1 MRVERLR
8 LRDFRTYAA
17 ADVLLGPS
25 LTVVHGANGAG
36 KTNLLEGLYFG
47 CTGRSCR
54 TTNERDVVRFG
65 AGAARVEVDTRDRDG
80 AHELSAGFQ
89 PGEPKR
95 LRVDGAPVE
104 RLSDSPA
111 RPLVSV
117 FLPDRLELVK
127 GAPSLRR
134 AHLDQL
140 VAALWPARAGTRAQ
154 YSRALAQRNA
164 LLGRVRGG
172 GGGARAPGAGD
183 AELARGGVAL
193 RDDRA
198 AAAAR
203 VAERFP
209 PLAAE
214 LGLAGAA
221 EVRYRPRTKAPDA
234 AALVAELAERRTSDL
249 ERGFTQHGPHRDDLV
264 LLRDGRE
271 LKAFGS
277 QGEQRLALL
286 ALLLAERA
294 ELADERGAPPQM
306 LLDDVMSELDAD
318 RRGLLVARLDDGG
331 QAVVTTTDL
340 GHVPGGGGPEMVR
353 LRVIPGVGVEEET
366 PAATDARTTGS
377 GAGAAPAPGDVLS
390 APEAA

>member
-17 ADVLLGPS
+17 ADVPVGPG
-25 LTVVHGANGAG
+25 LTVLHGPNGAG
-36 KTNLLEGLYFG
+36 KTNMLEALYFG
-47 CTGRSCR
+47 CTARSCR
-54 TTNERDVVRFG
+54 TANEREIVRFD
-65 AGAARVEVDTRDRDG
+65 APAARVEVDTRDADG
-80 AHELSAGFQ
+80 FAHTLSVGFQ

-104 RLSDSPA
+104 RMTDSPA

-127 GAPSLRR
+127 GAPTGRR

-140 VAALWPARAGTRAQ
+140 VAALWPGRAGNRAQ

-164 LLGRVRGG
+164 LLARVRAGRVGE
-172 GGGARAPGAGD
+172 GALDAWD
-183 AELARGGVAL
+183 AELARRGIAL

-198 AAAAR
+198 AAVAR
-203 VAERFP
+203 VATRFP
-209 PLAAE
+209 ALATE
-214 LGLAGAA
+214 LGLLGDA
-221 EVRYRPRTKAPDA
+221 ELRYRPRSRADDA
-234 AALVAELAERRTSDL
+234 DGLVAELRERRASDL
-249 ERGFTQHGPHRDDLV
+249 DRGFSQHGPHRDELL

-271 LKAFGS
+271 LKSYGS

-294 ELADERGAPPQM
+294 ELAEERGAPPLM

-340 GHVPGGGGPEMVR
+340 AHVPGGDGPAVVR
-353 LRVIPGVGVEEET
+353 LRVLPGGGVEQE
-366 PAATDARTTGS
+366 
-377 GAGAAPAPGDVLS
+377 GAEGGVAPGAAADDALRAS
-390 APEAA
+390 EAA